1 MIPSFSRSGPGC
13 TLAGGLLACA
23 LGFFSA
29 LAQADEPAV
38 AALSIKGFG
47 TVGLARSDQ
56 DNAEFVR
63 DLSQPRGLQSNWST
77 RTDSLFG
84 VQANYQVGRDT
95 EAVVQAISRY
105 RSNGSHQPE
114 VSLAFVKHDFSP
126 DVQVRGGRLGTE
138 FYMLADSRMIGYSN
152 TTVRPPPDFYG
163 PLVFSYFDGLDVS
176 ASTSLGDGLLRGK
189 LYAGRSP
196 EVTGFYDPMTWDLRG
211 SRVLGGHLDYFV
223 GPWQFRVAHVAVKFS
238 EHELPLN
245 FLANAAIATDPAL
258 AGLAPIVPLD
268 ITAAI
273 PELSTVGKTSRFD
286 SLGLVYDKGPLQVQA
301 MIGRIAHESEAYE
314 DSRAGFVLASYR
326 LGPFTPFMGYS
337 KVRSSASQV
346 STIPPAPP
354 GAGPAINQLGQALTA
369 ATHTDQ
375 HTVTLGTR
383 WDFRQ
388 NWALKAQLDRIRGT
402 PQSVFAFRGPVPA
415 WNGRMNVFSVA
426 LDFAF

>member
-1 MIPSFSRSGPGC
+1 MTPSTSRSGLWC
-13 TLAGGLLACA
+13 QLAGGLLACA
-23 LGFFSA
+23 FGFFSTV
-29 LAQADEPAV
+29 AQADEPAI
-38 AALSIKGFG
+38 AAPSIKGFG
-47 TVGLARSDQ
+47 TLGLARSDQ

-63 DLSQPRGLQSNWST
+63 DLSQPRGLQSNWSS
-77 RTDSLFG
+77 RADSILG
-84 VQANYQVGRDT
+84 VQANYQFGPDT

-114 VSLAFVKHDFSP
+114 VSLAFLKHDFSP
-126 DVQVRGGRLGTE
+126 DFQVRGGRLGTE

-152 TTVRPPPDFYG
+152 TTVRPPADFYG
-163 PLVFSYFDGLDVS
+163 PLVFSYFDGVDVS
-176 ASTSLGDGLLRGK
+176 GSTSFGNGLLRAK
-189 LYAGRSP
+189 LYAGHSP
-196 EVTGFYDPMTWDLRG
+196 ERTGFYDPLTWDLAG
-211 SRVLGGHLDYFV
+211 SRLLGGHLDYFV
-223 GPWQFRVAHVAVKFS
+223 GPWQFRVAHTAAKFS
-238 EHELPLN
+238 SHELPLN

-258 AGLAPIVPLD
+258 AGLAPIVPVD
-268 ITAAI
+268 ITTLI
-273 PELSTVGKTSRFD
+273 PELSTVGTTSRFD

-326 LGPFTPFMGYS
+326 VGQFTPFVGYS

-346 STIPPAPP
+346 TTTPPVLGPFGP
-354 GAGPAINQLGQALTA
+354 GVNQLGQALTK

-388 NWALKAQLDRIRGT
+388 NWALKAQLDSIRGT
-402 PQSVFAFRGPVPA
+402 PQSLFLFRGPAPA
-415 WNGRMNVFSVA
+415 WNGRMKVFSVA